1 MNIFSSILI
10 DISSINY
17 WLIDISLID
26 LKNTNRPVKQLFCR
40 SKVVL
45 KEIIQNKILASTHGV
60 IFLLQIIF

>member
-40 SKVVL
+40 SKVVW